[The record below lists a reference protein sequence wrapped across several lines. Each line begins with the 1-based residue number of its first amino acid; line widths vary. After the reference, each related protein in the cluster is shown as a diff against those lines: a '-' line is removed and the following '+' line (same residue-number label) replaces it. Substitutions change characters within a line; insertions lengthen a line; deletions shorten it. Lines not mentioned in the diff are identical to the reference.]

1 MRSRLGRMTVV
12 LVSLATVA
20 PDAWAYLDPSTGS
33 MILSAIIG
41 MFATAALA
49 LKTFWYRLK
58 NLFRGGKDDSSPERE
73 PGKRQDPAARPD

>member
-1 MRSRLGRMTVV
+1 MRNRWSVLSWL

-20 PDAWAYLDPSTGS
+20 PDAWAYLDPSTGG

-49 LKTFWYRLK
+49 LKTFWYRIR
-58 NLFRGGKDDSSPERE
+58 NIFRGGKDDAPRKGE
-73 PGKRQDPAARPD
+73 PGEAQRSAARPD